1 MEARI
6 LSYFISTGPISLR
19 IEDRLKITCLYDIT
33 ARPEMEL
40 LPEPIQPSP
49 IPQQAGQSTTKK
61 KKTRHMVRPGYAR
74 QPDSKG

>member
-1 MEARI
+1 MPF
-6 LSYFISTGPISLR
+6 LFH
-19 IEDRLKITCLYDIT
+19 IT

-49 IPQQAGQSTTKK
+49 IPQQAGQSSVKK